1 MKARNIRLPLTVL
14 FLTLMAILGLT
25 GLTAC
30 VDTPAPPET
39 DPATTAP
46 ITEPDTPADTE
57 APTEESTEPAES
69 DTEPEEEPVA
79 PALGDRI
86 DLVAH
91 TLTAGNGKI
100 TLTMAVEVKEAGL
113 TGTVKLTLSD
123 ASGTV
128 SESSFT
134 ADGAHTAVL
143 DCPADQLNGE
153 LTLVG
158 TVTSPDGEVLD
169 EMTLRMKNGL
179 PQLTLDGVRC
189 VVAAMTAEEKAH
201 MVTGVPATVKP
212 NASGGTYAI
221 DRLGVPSITVNDG
234 PAGVRYSTSIWYP
247 SVHNLTA
254 SWDPTLIAEVGQS
267 IGEDS
272 LALGID
278 IVLGPGMNIQKNV
291 LCGRNFEYCSEDPI
305 LTGIMSSAYVHGMQS
320 SGAGACIKHFAAN
333 NQETA
338 RGSTS
343 ANVTERA
350 LREIY
355 LKAFGMVV
363 ADADPL
369 TVMSSYNCLNGDH
382 TSVKRELLT
391 DILRGEFGFEGFVM
405 SDWGAAGSMT
415 DKVGAGNDVNMPGNE
430 TDPADVLAAYKAGKI
445 TDAALDACCYHVLT
459 VVAQSPTHK
468 GVEMNTRVDVKNHHK
483 VASEAAADTV
493 ILLQNKDA
501 ALPLAKSTSV
511 AVFGNGAYKTV
522 FGGAGSGSVSSN
534 TTVSIVE
541 GLRKT
546 TGLSVYGS
554 RNNPFKNCDYHD
566 AMDPSK
572 DIPVTEAYA
581 NEMAEGADVALI
593 VISRG
598 SAEGQDHSN
607 LKGDFL
613 LNDTEADMINRV
625 SAAFHAKGKK
635 VIVVLNMGSPM
646 EVVSWRDKVDAILYL
661 GYAGQGSGTALGQV
675 LTGEVNPSAK
685 TAMTWPVDYASTPA
699 ADYFPGSA
707 KDVTYYEDIY
717 VGYRYYTTFGVGVAY
732 PFGFGLSYTSYEYSD
747 LAVKQNTDGTLS
759 AWVTV
764 TNTGSAAGREI
775 IQLYVTK
782 PETLQEQA
790 ALELCGFA
798 KTDVLAPGESQRV
811 YIRASVE
818 SLMTYDTVLSRWILD
833 KGDYTVSVGA
843 SSADLKAKAT
853 VSVGEVTVVQDVE
866 NRCAPDTQFDY
877 IQKATY
883 KVPDPTK
890 KRENLALN
898 KPASSNYS
906 ENDSLNPS
914 LAVDGSATTRW
925 SGIGLTSGNHYWQV
939 DLGQV
944 YAIGEVDILWESI
957 HAPFTV
963 LLSEDGKSFTA
974 HKVYVD
980 DGSMVSEIN
989 LKGAKTR
996 FIRLEIPRGNFVSIY
1011 EFRAY
1016 EATDEDIAAG
1026 KEEAARVNIAK
1037 DKTVTATAQE
1047 GAYMKEYAVDGDMT
1061 TRWGSLPSGEAWLQV
1076 DLGKVCAVKGIE
1088 VFFEAAWVPYRI
1100 EYSADG
1106 EHYETLREC
1115 RKDELTVVLDGLDIQ
1130 ARYIRLTREGESWF
1144 SIYELAV
1151 YGE

>member
-1 MKARNIRLPLTVL
+1 MKKILLLLSVL
-14 FLTLMAILGLT
+14 IAVLLLA
-25 GLTAC
+25 TAC
-30 VDTPAPPET
+30 RGEDLPDETTHDTAAPEAPTDPTDTEEAT
-39 DPATTAP
+39 DPA
-46 ITEPDTPADTE
+46 DTKPA
-57 APTEESTEPAES
+57 
-69 DTEPEEEPVA
+69 DTEPEEEPAA
-79 PALGDRI
+79 PALGDKI
-86 DLVAH
+86 DLIAH
-91 TLTAGNGKI
+91 TLTAGDGKI
-100 TLTMAVEVKEAGL
+100 TLTMAAEVKEEGL

-123 ASGTV
+123 KDGAISDV
-128 SESSFT
+128 SFA

-153 LTLVG
+153 LTIVG
-158 TVTSPDGEVLD
+158 SVTASNGEVLD
-169 EMTLRMKNGL
+169 EMTLMMKNGL

-201 MVTGVPATVKP
+201 MVTGVKNPVKVG
-212 NASGGTYAI
+212 ASGGTYPI

-234 PAGVRYSTSIWYP
+234 PAGVRYSTSVWYP

-254 SWDPTLIAEVGQS
+254 SWDPALISAVGQA

-305 LTGIMSSAYVHGMQS
+305 LTGIMSTAYVRGMQS
-320 SGAGACIKHFAAN
+320 TGAGACIKHFAAN

-405 SDWGAAGSMT
+405 SDWGAVGSMA

-430 TDPADVLAAYKAGKI
+430 TDPADVLRAYQAGII
-445 TDAALDACCYHVLT
+445 TDTALNACCYHILT
-459 VVAQSPTHK
+459 VVAESPTHK
-468 GVEMNTRVDVKNHHK
+468 GLKMNTRVNLKEHNK
-483 VASEAAADTV
+483 VATEAAADTV
-493 ILLQNKDA
+493 ILLQNTDA
-501 ALPLAKSTSV
+501 ALPLAKDTSV
-511 AVFGNGAYKTV
+511 AVFGNGAYQTV
-522 FGGAGSGSVSSN
+522 FGGAGSGSVSPN
-534 TTVSIVE
+534 TTVNIMD
-541 GLRKT
+541 GLRKAD
-546 TGLSVYGS
+546 GLTVVNAK
-554 RNNPFKNCDYHD
+554 NNPFQGCEAHD
-566 AMDPSK
+566 AMDSSK
-572 DIPVTEAYA
+572 DIVMTEAYA
-581 NEMAEGADVALI
+581 KEMADGADAAVI

-598 SAEGQDHSN
+598 STEGQDRSN

-613 LNDTEADMINRV
+613 LNDTEADMMNRV

-646 EVVSWRDKVDAILYL
+646 EVVSWRDQVDAILYL
-661 GYAGQGSGTALGQV
+661 GYAGQGSGTALAKV

-685 TAMTWPVDYASTPA
+685 TAMTWPVSYDSTPA

-707 KDVTYYEDIY
+707 ADVTYYEDIY

-732 PFGFGLSYTSYEYSD
+732 PFGFGLSYTAYEYSD
-747 LAVKQNTDGTLS
+747 LAVKPNPDGTVS
-759 AWVTV
+759 AWITV
-764 TNTGSAAGREI
+764 TNTGSVAGREVV
-775 IQLYVTK
+775 QLYVTK
-782 PETLQEQA
+782 PETLREQA
-790 ALELCGFA
+790 ALELCGFT
-798 KTDVLAPGESQRV
+798 KTDVLAPGESRRV

-818 SLMTYDTVLSRWILD
+818 SLMTYDTAESRWMLD
-833 KGDYTVSVGA
+833 KGDYTISVGA

-853 VSVGEVTVVQDVE
+853 VSMGEITVVQDVE
-866 NRCAPDTQFDY
+866 NRCVPDTKFNY

-883 KVPDPTK
+883 KVPDPSQ

-906 ENDSLNPS
+906 ENGTLSPDR
-914 LAVDGSATTRW
+914 AVDGSAITRW
-925 SGIGLTSGNHYWQV
+925 SGMGLSTGKHSWQV

-957 HAPFTV
+957 HAPFT
-963 LLSEDGKSFTA
+963 LSLSEDGKTFTA
-974 HKVYVD
+974 YKVYTD
-980 DGSMVSEIN
+980 DGSMVTEIN
-989 LKGAKTR
+989 LHGAKTR
-996 FIRLEIPRGNFVSIY
+996 FIRLEIPRGNYVSIF

-1016 EATDEDIAAG
+1016 EATDEDIASD
-1026 KEEAARVNIAK
+1026 KEEVERVNIAK

-1047 GAYMKEYAVDGDMT
+1047 GSYVKENAVDGDMT
-1061 TRWGSLPSGEAWLQV
+1061 TRWGSLPTGEAWLQV
-1076 DLGKVCAVKGIE
+1076 DLGTVCKVSGLEA
-1088 VFFEAAWVPYRI
+1088 FLEAAWVPYRI
-1100 EYSADG
+1100 EYSVDG

-1115 RKDELTVVLDGLDIQ
+1115 RKDELTVALNDLNVE
-1130 ARYIRLTREGESWF
+1130 ARYIRLIRDGENWF